1 MAHNKIIAVLTG
13 DLVASQTAGS
23 AKVEAVMQRIAQ
35 TAQDLGAKGFTR
47 FRGDGWQI
55 ALQHPQQ
62 VLWAV
67 LLILADLRA
76 SGIGVD
82 TRISV
87 GIGSYTSLGTA
98 NLSDAT
104 GPAFVL
110 SGQGLDAM
118 PKQSRLAI
126 AGGADWQKAMLDLV
140 DWHTAQ
146 WTAAQAEAVAMF
158 LRHAENHQ
166 QLAARLGITR
176 QAMQSRL
183 AAAGINALDRAIA
196 AFQAVR
202 WSDTH
207 D

>member
-1 MAHNKIIAVLTG
+1 MAQNRIIAVLTG
-13 DLVASQTAGS
+13 DLVASQRAGTARID
-23 AKVEAVMQRIAQ
+23 AAMQRLAR
-35 TAQDLGAKGFTR
+35 TAQDLGTTGITR
-47 FRGDGWQI
+47 FRGDGWQL
-55 ALQHPQQ
+55 ALPDPAQ
-62 VLWAV
+62 LLRAV
-67 LLILADLRA
+67 LMILADLRA

-87 GIGSYTSLGTA
+87 GIGPYTSMGTA

-126 AGGADWQKAMLDLV
+126 AGGPPWQMAIVDLI
-140 DWHTAQ
+140 DWHTAH
-146 WTAAQAEAVAMF
+146 WTAAQAEAVAMS
-158 LRHAENHQ
+158 LRHGENHQ

-196 AFQAVR
+196 VFQGAAQ
-202 WSDTH
+202 DDH
-207 D
+207 A